1 MAQISLMDADRKM
14 VVGLP
19 PFSHYNSRVTQPLA
33 PGQPAPT
40 FSLTAVGS
48 GRVFQPA
55 DHLGRPLL
63 LLFVDHNTGRAS
75 QPIVETLRRR
85 YADHRQLAIAVV
97 VDVRIVPRLLRGMAE
112 GMMESSYREVAAALP
127 DGYDAADHLILLPDW
142 SGDVVRAYGVG
153 NVSRE
158 IALVFIGPDGQVRAG
173 YHGPNPAA
181 QALEMAR
188 ALLDD

>member
-1 MAQISLMDADRKM
+1 
-14 VVGLP
+14 
-19 PFSHYNSRVTQPLA
+19 
-33 PGQPAPT
+33 
-40 FSLTAVGS
+40 
-48 GRVFQPA
+48 
-55 DHLGRPLL
+55 
-63 LLFVDHNTGRAS
+63 
-75 QPIVETLRRR
+75 
-85 YADHRQLAIAVV
+85 
-97 VDVRIVPRLLRGMAE
+97 MAE

-158 IALVFIGPDGQVRAG
+158 IALVFIGPEGQVRAG

>member
-1 MAQISLMDADRKM
+1 M
-14 VVGLP
+14 V
-19 PFSHYNSRVTQPLA
+19 
-33 PGQPAPT
+33 
-40 FSLTAVGS
+40 
-48 GRVFQPA
+48 
-55 DHLGRPLL
+55 
-63 LLFVDHNTGRAS
+63 FVDHNTGRAA
-75 QPIVETLRRR
+75 QAIVETLRRR
-85 YADHRQLAIAVV
+85 YPDHRQLAIALV
-97 VDVRIVPRLLRGMAE
+97 VDARVVPRLLRGVAE
-112 GMMESSYREVAAALP
+112 GIMESSYREAAAAVP
-127 DGYDAADHLILLPDW
+127 AGFDAADHLILLPDW

>member
-1 MAQISLMDADRKM
+1 M
-14 VVGLP
+14 
-19 PFSHYNSRVTQPLA
+19 
-33 PGQPAPT
+33 
-40 FSLTAVGS
+40 
-48 GRVFQPA
+48 FQPA

-112 GMMESSYREVAAALP
+112 GIMESSYREVAAALP

-142 SGDVVRAYGVG
+142 SGNVVRAYGVG

-158 IALVFIGPDGQVRAG
+158 VALVFIGPDGQVRAG

-188 ALLDD
+188 ALLGD